1 MIVYLDASA
10 LVKRYIAEDGS
21 SEVNALITRADSTVT
36 NLISRAEVAAAIMR
50 ASRMEIIN
58 REDALQAMN
67 NFRSEWE
74 NLHRLPVT
82 EATVARADSLVSNYD
97 LRGYDAVH
105 MAAALIWQ
113 EAIVETITMATYDH
127 NLWNVARKAGLDSW
141 PNQLKS

>member
-10 LVKRYIAEDGS
+10 LVKRYIAEDGTP
-21 SEVNALITRADSTVT
+21 EVNELIDRADSVVT

-58 REDALQAMN
+58 REDALQAIHK
-67 NFRSEWE
+67 FRSEWE
-74 NLHRLPVT
+74 SVQRLPVT

-113 EAIVETITMATYDH
+113 EAIIETITMATYDH
-127 NLWNVARKAGLDSW
+127 ILWNVARKEGLDIW
-141 PNQLKS
+141 PNQL

>member
-21 SEVNALITRADSTVT
+21 PEVNALITQADSTVT

-58 REDALQAMN
+58 REDALQAIKV
-67 NFRSEWE
+67 FRSEWE
-74 NLHRLPVT
+74 NLQRLPVT
-82 EATVARADSLVSNYD
+82 EATVARADSLIRNYD

-127 NLWNVARKAGLDSW
+127 NLWNVARKVGLDIW
-141 PNQLKS
+141 PDHLKS

>member
-21 SEVNALITRADSTVT
+21 PEVNALITQADSTVT

-58 REDALQAMN
+58 REDALQAIKV
-67 NFRSEWE
+67 FRSEWE
-74 NLHRLPVT
+74 NLQRLPVT
-82 EATVARADSLVSNYD
+82 EATVARADSLIRNYD

-127 NLWNVARKAGLDSW
+127 NLWNVARKVGLDIW

>member
-21 SEVNALITRADSTVT
+21 PEVNALITQADSTVT

-58 REDALQAMN
+58 REDALQAIKV
-67 NFRSEWE
+67 FRSEWE
-74 NLHRLPVT
+74 NLQRLPVT
-82 EATVARADSLVSNYD
+82 EATVARADSLIRNYD

-127 NLWNVARKAGLDSW
+127 NLWNVARKAGLDIW

>member
-21 SEVNALITRADSTVT
+21 PEVNALIDRADSVVT

-58 REDALQAMN
+58 REHALQAIN
-67 NFRSEWE
+67 YFRSEWE
-74 NLHRLPVT
+74 SLQRLPVT

-97 LRGYDAVH
+97 LRGFDAVH

-127 NLWNVARKAGLDSW
+127 NLWNVARKVGLDLW